1 MAGES
6 GEAGRSLVRREI
18 PGSGPCGGT
27 GGRARCGAGC
37 QGWTPRLRS
46 RGLAR
51 KAKRARNGSREV
63 GPAPGR
69 AARPPLLLGAV
80 LLLALVL
87 RLLALASLR
96 GTIYFRYSLLDERI
110 YHTWATALANGTW
123 RSNAVY
129 EFPPLP
135 AYLMAA
141 VYGLFS
147 PDLVY
152 IRYLNLILGVLTCFL
167 VYKVGER
174 LGDVRTGLLAALGM
188 ALCKPFILDSVVP
201 LKTALFL
208 ALFALGLWL
217 LVLLAQEAEEPRWGR
232 ALLLGI
238 TAALMLNVAG
248 HALTLI
254 PVFAAAVAFA
264 GARSW
269 RSWRRAGAGLLA
281 FGAGL
286 LLIVAPVAVRN
297 HRVGGEWVL
306 STSQGGFNL
315 YLGNRLD
322 NPEPYY
328 VPVPFASA
336 SPFEQGIQF
345 TLEASRRAGHRLT
358 PAEASRYWR
367 DEVVKLAV
375 ERPAGLARKLGL
387 KGLALFSA
395 YERGDH
401 YGLDFLGRFARFFA
415 LPLPGWGVLF
425 PLGIA
430 GLATK
435 RGRSRR
441 ALWLV
446 AASCAYGFTLILFFT
461 NTRYREP
468 LILPLLLLAA
478 LGLQDLFRAVKEKR
492 VREIAAWLGV
502 ALGVAVLGHLPF
514 PGQGDQT
521 AYANTHALILD
532 SKGRTAEAVEYWQ
545 ESSRQQGTFSPF
557 ADLSLA
563 GKWLG
568 RRDFDRGLPA
578 LDRIADSSFAAAF
591 KHELLGD
598 VRVLQGDQAGAA
610 AAYERSI
617 VINGGRVRP
626 REKLVWLLGTLDPA
640 RVEKEKAD
648 LGFVRSF
655 YPPSPAVWSQ

>member
-1 MAGES
+1 LETD
-6 GEAGRSLVRREI
+6 SLRRRELNQ
-18 PGSGPCGGT
+18 T
-27 GGRARCGAGC
+27 
-37 QGWTPRLRS
+37 T
-46 RGLAR
+46 
-51 KAKRARNGSREV
+51 KRARRSG
-63 GPAPGR
+63 
-69 AARPPLLLGAV
+69 AARPLFLST
-80 LLLALVL
+80 LLLALLL

-96 GTIYFRYSLLDERI
+96 GTIYFHYPLLDERI
-110 YHTWATALANGTW
+110 YHTWATALANGAW

-141 VYGLFS
+141 VYRLAS
-147 PDLVY
+147 PDLVT
-152 IRYLNLILGVLTCFL
+152 IRYLNLALGVLTCFL
-167 VYKVGER
+167 IYKVGER
-174 LGDVRTGLLAALGM
+174 LGDRTTGLLAALGV
-188 ALCKPFILDSVVP
+188 AVCKPFILDSVVP

-208 ALFALGLWL
+208 VLFTLSLWL
-217 LVLLAQEAEEPRWGR
+217 LLREIEEPRWGR

-238 TAALMLNVAG
+238 TAALLLNVAG
-248 HALTLI
+248 HALALI
-254 PVFAAAVAFA
+254 PVFAAAVAIPP
-264 GARSW
+264 
-269 RSWRRAGAGLLA
+269 RSWRRAGIGLLA

-286 LLIVAPVAVRN
+286 FLVVAPVAVRN
-297 HRVGGEWVL
+297 HWVGGEWVL

-345 TLEASRRAGHRLT
+345 TLEASRRTGRKLT

-367 DEVVKLAV
+367 DEVVRLAR
-375 ERPAGLARKLGL
+375 ERPGRFARKLGL
-387 KGLALFSA
+387 KGLALLSA

-401 YGLDFLGRFARFFA
+401 YGLDFLSRFARFFA
-415 LPLPGWGVLF
+415 LPLPGWGLFF

-430 GLATK
+430 GLVAK
-435 RGRSRR
+435 RGRSRL
-441 ALWLV
+441 ALWIV
-446 AASCAYGFTLILFFT
+446 AAACAYGATLIVFFT

-468 LILPLLLLAA
+468 LILPLILLAA
-478 LGLQDLFRAVKEKR
+478 LGLQDLFQAVKER
-492 VREIAAWLGV
+492 QVRAIAVYAAV
-502 ALGVAVLGHLPF
+502 ALGATILGHLPF

-532 SKGRTAEAVEYWQ
+532 SQGRTAEAIQYWQ
-545 ESSRQQGTFSPF
+545 ESARARGTFSPF

-563 GKWLG
+563 GKQLS
-568 RRDFDRGLPA
+568 RRDFDSGLRT
-578 LDRIADSSFAAAF
+578 LDRIPDTSFAAAS
-591 KHELLGD
+591 KYELLGD
-598 VRVLQGDQAGAA
+598 VRVLQGDSAGAA

-617 VINGGRVRP
+617 ALNGGRVRP

-655 YPPSPAVWSQ
+655 YPP